1 MANTGK
7 ADCFSV
13 PHCKTMRDIM
23 EQTAAGTKDAV
34 RHMLSLGI
42 IRFDA
47 DLAADAYAYH
57 WTNFGKA
64 VLSKLGIR

>member
-1 MANTGK
+1 
-7 ADCFSV
+7 
-13 PHCKTMRDIM
+13 MRDIM